1 MLVIRLFRV
10 GNKNQPL
17 FKIVVTDKTKPPRSG
32 RFVEEVG
39 FYNPLTKEK
48 KFQPERI
55 KYWLKSGAQPSDT
68 VYNLL
73 VSEKIIEG
81 KKRKIPVNK
90 PKPKEADKAE
100 TVLPE
105 TAAKPQESPKTIEPE
120 KAPAVSPETVI
131 ATEAK
136 TEPAVTEPIVQEIT
150 KPEEV
155 KDQKPAPEMPVD
167 DKKS

>member
-48 KFQPERI
+48 KFQAERI

-73 VSEKIIEG
+73 VVEKIIEG
-81 KKRKIPVNK
+81 EKRKIPVNK
-90 PKPKEADKAE
+90 PEPKEADKAE
-100 TVLPE
+100 
-105 TAAKPQESPKTIEPE
+105 
-120 KAPAVSPETVI
+120 
-131 ATEAK
+131 
-136 TEPAVTEPIVQEIT
+136 
-150 KPEEV
+150 EV
-155 KDQKPAPEMPVD
+155 KATDEKPPVD
-167 DKKS
+167 DKKG

>member
-48 KFQPERI
+48 KFQAERI

-90 PKPKEADKAE
+90 PEPKEADKAE
-100 TVLPE
+100 AVSPG
-105 TAAKPQESPKTIEPE
+105 TAAKPQESPKASEPE
-120 KAPAVSPETVI
+120 KPSATAPEAVSAAE
-131 ATEAK
+131 
-136 TEPAVTEPIVQEIT
+136 T

-155 KDQKPAPEMPVD
+155 KDQKPTDEKPPVD
-167 DKKS
+167 DKKG